1 MDLIQR
7 AKNITLTPKTE
18 WDVIAGETTSIAELY
33 KKYIIPLSAIGV
45 VASFIGMTMIG
56 FSMGYLGTIRMSFL
70 DGLSNALVSY
80 ILGLVVVYV
89 LALII
94 DALAPSFGGEKNQI
108 QALKVVT
115 YSSMPVWIAQIL
127 QIIPA
132 LGLLVL
138 LVACYGLYL
147 LYLGLPVL
155 MKAPKDKAVGYT
167 VVVIICAVVLFIV
180 VGVIGRAT
188 GVGFG
193 GSGMPMSR
201 SGMTSPGNNE
211 MVAQIKQHSEQ
222 MEAAN
227 KKMEAAQ
234 KSGNQQAQMAAAT
247 EALGAALGGN
257 SKVEAVD
264 QNLLRTMLPE
274 NLPGLKRAT
283 ITAEKTAMGGFG
295 MSKAL
300 AAYTDEQGRSI
311 DLSITDIGGNKMFG
325 AITAWGLV
333 EMQKET
339 DTGYEKMGKVDGRPT
354 HERFNKNDPSGEYG
368 VLVADRFLVETRGHK
383 TDMPMLKQAV
393 ASVDFGKLEGMRN
406 QGVKQ

>member
-33 KKYIIPLSAIGV
+33 KTYIIPLSAIGV
-45 VASFIGMTMIG
+45 IASFIGMTMIG
-56 FSMGYLGTIRMSFL
+56 LGFGYRMSFL
-70 DGLSNALVSY
+70 DGLMNALVSY
-80 ILGLVVVYV
+80 IFGLVGVYV

-115 YSSMPVWIAQIL
+115 YSAIPVWIASIL

-155 MKAPKDKAVGYT
+155 MKAPKEKAVGYT
-167 VVVIICAVVLFIV
+167 VVVILCAIVLGVV
-180 VGVIGRAT
+180 VGVISRAT

-201 SGMTSPGNNE
+201 SGMTSPETNE
-211 MVAQIKQHSEQ
+211 AVAQIKQYSAQ
-222 MEAAN
+222 MEVAN

-247 EALGAALGGN
+247 EAIGTALGGDG
-257 SKVEAVD
+257 KVEVVD
-264 QNLLRTMLPE
+264 QNQLKAMLPE

-283 ITAEKTAMGGFG
+283 ITAEKTAMGGFSL
-295 MSKAL
+295 SKAL
-300 AAYTDEQGRSI
+300 AAYTDEQGRSL

-325 AITAWGLV
+325 AIAAWGLV
-333 EMQKET
+333 DMQKET

-368 VLVADRFLVETRGHK
+368 VLVAGRFLVETRGHK

-393 ASVDFGKLEGMRN
+393 ASIDLGKLEGMKN